1 MSLNEPLIMF
11 IDNKVECNLARGG
24 CRRARATGN
33 PMSTEG
39 NPDQKVTR
47 PRLDPDAR
55 EHIGAHLQIIFAEIE
70 GQPIPDEQVDLLLTL
85 RRVERE
91 LGRRET

>member
-1 MSLNEPLIMF
+1 MIQGKTHCRF
-11 IDNKVECNLARGG
+11 AAGAAGG
-24 CRRARATGN
+24 GVSTGS

-47 PRLDPDAR
+47 PRLGPDAR
-55 EHIGAHLQIIFAEIE
+55 EHIAAHLQTVFAEIE
-70 GQPIPDEQVDLLLTL
+70 GQPIPDEQVDLLLAL

-91 LGRRET
+91 LGRKEP